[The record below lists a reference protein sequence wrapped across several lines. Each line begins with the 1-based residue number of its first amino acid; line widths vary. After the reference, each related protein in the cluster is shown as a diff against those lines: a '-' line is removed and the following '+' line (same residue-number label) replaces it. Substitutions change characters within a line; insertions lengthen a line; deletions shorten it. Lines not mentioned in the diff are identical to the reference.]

1 MTDFKDIEQRAKDI
15 IERCRREKAQQEHA
29 ELADKVF
36 REPERRA
43 IQKSNREKEDAERLK
58 QMENMW
64 NPYLEKAMQ
73 RVEQEKKKYD
83 ERMEKIRK

>member
-1 MTDFKDIEQRAKDI
+1 MTDIKDIEQRAKDI
-15 IERCRREKAQQEHA
+15 IERCQREKAQREHA

-43 IQKSNREKEDAERLK
+43 IRKANCEKEEAERLK

-73 RVEQEKKKYD
+73 RTEQEKKKYD
-83 ERMEKIRK
+83 ELLEKIRK